1 MFATPDLEFA
11 VSVDMKKKKPDIDRP
26 GTKSSLCLS
35 VLYPRVWLFLPL
47 GSQQEFLKLANH
59 ISNSETEKHSKKCPF
74 RPQLFKAPRCTVIN
88 KIFFDFSSF
97 TFVQCAHGLSQAD
110 GLERIYIFLL
120 HSLHWFLGRNIPAEF
135 CIKETFCWVLWVQIQ
150 SGHADHHIVHRLQPV
165 YFIGGI
171 NTPTHFFPPTHTHSW
186 VLTLRGC
193 GGTV

>member
-1 MFATPDLEFA
+1 MYENEKLGMRMNQQQDIIFSRTDVCHPWSRVCCLCWYEE
-11 VSVDMKKKKPDIDRP
+11 KKPDIDRP

-59 ISNSETEKHSKKCPF
+59 ISNSETEKRSKKCPF

-110 GLERIYIFLL
+110 GLERICIFLL
-120 HSLHWFLGRNIPAEF
+120 HSPYWFLGREIPAEF

-150 SGHADHHIVHRLQPV
+150 SGHADHHILLTV
-165 YFIGGI
+165 YTQCILLLG
-171 NTPTHFFPPTHTHSW
+171 
-186 VLTLRGC
+186 
-193 GGTV
+193 